1 MTYKVALA
9 GNPNSGKTTLFNA
22 LTGSNQRVGNWPGVT
37 VDKKEGNLRG
47 SKDIV
52 IQDLPG
58 IYSLSPY
65 TLEEKVAREYLIEQ
79 RPDLIVNLVDGSNL
93 IRNLYLT
100 SQFLELGIPTI
111 LALNMMDIVR
121 DRGDDID
128 KDALGELLGCPIVE
142 IVASRDEGIDTLIGE
157 INHAKDNEYYPI
169 PLDFSYDL
177 ENKLAD
183 IRNIIDPHVG
193 KDLRRFYT
201 IKAFENDEAMVKKI
215 GLSKEEDKEISDI
228 RKSCEDFFDDDSESI
243 ITNERYNRLDALS
256 DRVLKKSEIKLS
268 PTDRID
274 NVVTSRIWG
283 LPIFALVMF
292 LVYSLSVFKYS
303 PGTLG
308 TDAVNALFEDTLVP
322 GLASVLSAIDINQ
335 MLIGLVTD
343 GMLAGV
349 GAVLGFLPQMMVL
362 FALLSI
368 LEDIGYMSR
377 VAFIMDRLFR
387 NFGLSG
393 KSFIPAMISTGC
405 AVPGIQASRT
415 IENDRDRRLT
425 IMTTSFM
432 PCSAKLPVIALIAGA
447 FFPENR
453 ALITFSFY
461 FIGIAAIIVS
471 GIILKKFKKF
481 QSDPSPFIMELPPY
495 HAPRIKSVAT
505 DVWNKTKSYVRR
517 AGTVILLSAVLI
529 WFLTS
534 FDFSLGLAKEDG
546 SNSILGVIGSWL
558 AFIFAPLGF
567 GTWKAVVA
575 TISGFIAKEN
585 IVSTMGVLL
594 GLGAE
599 VGEDSTALLAA
610 FNSAIGSPIAG
621 YSFLLFNMLCM
632 PCFAAV
638 GAIKTEMGD
647 RKWTLLTVAYQMGF
661 AWVVSF
667 IFYQF
672 ASFISYGKLSLG
684 FILAAICLLG
694 MLYLVLRPVKQVK
707 ENKSYRSEL
716 QRS

>member
-1 MTYKVALA
+1 MSYTVALA

-37 VDKKEGNLRG
+37 VDKKEGNLKG
-47 SKDIV
+47 HHNV
-52 IQDLPG
+52 TIQDLPG

-65 TLEEKVAREYLIEQ
+65 TLEEKVAREYLIEH
-79 RPDLIVNLVDGSNL
+79 RPDVIVNLVDASNL

-100 SQFLELGIPTI
+100 SQLIELGIPTI
-111 LALNMMDIVR
+111 IVLNMMDIVR
-121 DRGDDID
+121 DRGDEID
-128 KDALGELLGCPIVE
+128 KKALSDLLGCPVVE
-142 IVASRDEGIDTLIGE
+142 VIASKEKGVDTLIKE
-157 INHAKDNEYYPI
+157 VVHTMDNDYYPN
-169 PLDFSYDL
+169 PMDYSYDL

-183 IRNIIDPHVG
+183 IRNIIDPYVSD
-193 KDLRRFYT
+193 DLRRFYT
-201 IKAFENDEAMVKKI
+201 IKAFEDDTAMINKI
-215 GLSKEEDKEISDI
+215 KLSKEDSDKVAEI
-228 RKSCEDFFDDDSESI
+228 RKDCERYFDEDAESI
-243 ITNERYNRLDALS
+243 ITNERYQRLDALS
-256 DRVLKKSEIKLS
+256 DRVLTKHEMKLS
-268 PTDRID
+268 KTEKID

-283 LPIFALVMF
+283 LPIFALTMF

-303 PGTLG
+303 PGTIG
-308 TDAVNALFEDTLVP
+308 TDAVNGLFEDTLVP
-322 GLASVLSAIDINQ
+322 GAASLLESININQ

-362 FALLSI
+362 FALLSL

-415 IENDRDRRLT
+415 IENDRDRRIT

-447 FFPENR
+447 FFPEHR
-453 ALITFSFY
+453 ALVTFSFY
-461 FIGIAAIIVS
+461 IIGIAAIIMS
-471 GIILKKFKKF
+471 GVILKKFKKF
-481 QSDPSPFIMELPPY
+481 QSDPSPFIMELPLY
-495 HAPRIKSVAT
+495 HAPRIESVLR
-505 DVWNKTKSYVRR
+505 DVWNKTKAYIKR

-529 WFLTS
+529 WFLTN
-534 FDFSLGLAKEDG
+534 FTFKLNLAAEDG
-546 SNSILGVIGSWL
+546 SNSILGVIGSSI

-594 GLGAE
+594 GLGGE
-599 VGEDSTALLAA
+599 VTEDSNALLAA
-610 FNSAIGSPIAG
+610 FNTAIGSATAG
-621 YSFLLFNMLCM
+621 YAFLLFNMLCM

-647 RKWTLLTVAYQMGF
+647 AKWTWLTVGYQMGF
-661 AWVVSF
+661 AYAITF

-672 ASFISYGKLSLG
+672 ASLIAYKTFTPATI
-684 FILAAICLLG
+684 IAIIVLIAL
-694 MLYLVLRPVKQVK
+694 LYLLLRPDNSIK
-707 ENKSYRSEL
+707 EIKSYRTEL
-716 QRS
+716 AHN

>member
-1 MTYKVALA
+1 MSFKVALA

-37 VDKKEGNLRG
+37 VDKKEGNLKG
-47 SKDIV
+47 HQDI
-52 IQDLPG
+52 ILQDLPG

-65 TLEEKVAREYLIEQ
+65 TLEEKVARTYLVDEK
-79 RPDLIVNLVDGSNL
+79 PDLLVNLVDGSNL

-100 SQFLELGIPTI
+100 SQFIELGIPTI
-111 LALNMMDIVR
+111 LALNMVDIVR

-128 KDALGELLGCPIVE
+128 KDALSELVGCPVVE
-142 IVASRDEGIDTLIGE
+142 IVASKEEGIDELINE
-157 INHAKDNEYYPI
+157 INHAKDNIYYPI
-169 PLDFSYDL
+169 PLEYSYDL

-183 IRNIIDPHVG
+183 IRNIIDPYVE

-201 IKAFENDEAMVKKI
+201 IKTFEDDRAMIDRI
-215 GLSKEEDKEISDI
+215 GLSKEDEEEIDKI
-228 RKSCEDFFDDDSESI
+228 REACEKFFDDDAESI
-243 ITNERYNRLDALS
+243 ITNERYERLDALE
-256 DRVLKKSEIKLS
+256 DRVLKKGGPKISTTEK
-268 PTDRID
+268 ID
-274 NVVTSRIWG
+274 NIVTSRLWG

-308 TDAVNALFEDTLVP
+308 TDAVNGFFEDTLVP
-322 GLASVLSAIDINQ
+322 ASASFLEAININE

-343 GMLAGV
+343 GMIAGV

-387 NFGLSG
+387 RFGLSG

-415 IENDRDRRLT
+415 IENDRDRRIT

-447 FFPENR
+447 FFPKNR

-461 FIGIAAIIVS
+461 FIGIAAIITS
-471 GIILKKFKKF
+471 GVILKKFKTL

-495 HAPRIKSVAT
+495 HAPRGKSVLT

-529 WFLTS
+529 WFLMN
-534 FDFSLGLAKEDG
+534 FDFSLNLVAED
-546 SNSILGVIGSWL
+546 SQDSILAVLGSLL
-558 AFIFAPLGF
+558 AFIFKPLGF

-594 GLGAE
+594 ELGAE
-599 VGEDSTALLAA
+599 VTEESGALLTA
-610 FNSAIGSPIAG
+610 FGGAIGSPIAG

-647 RKWTLLTVAYQMGF
+647 SKWTALTVGYQMGF
-661 AWVVSF
+661 AWMISF

-672 ASFISYGKLSLG
+672 ATYFAYGDLSTG
-684 FILAAICLLG
+684 TIIAGICLIGL
-694 MLYLVLRPVKQVK
+694 LYLIFRPSRQIK
-707 ENKSYRSEL
+707 ENKSYKTEL
-716 QRS
+716 A

>member
-1 MTYKVALA
+1 MSFKVALA

-37 VDKKEGNLRG
+37 VDKKEGNLKG
-47 SKDIV
+47 HQDI
-52 IQDLPG
+52 ILQDLPG

-65 TLEEKVAREYLIEQ
+65 TLEEKVARTYLVDEK
-79 RPDLIVNLVDGSNL
+79 PDLLVNLVDGSNL

-100 SQFLELGIPTI
+100 SQFIELGIPTI
-111 LALNMMDIVR
+111 LALNMVDIVR

-128 KDALGELLGCPIVE
+128 KDALSELVGCPVVE
-142 IVASRDEGIDTLIGE
+142 IVASKEEGIDELINE
-157 INHAKDNEYYPI
+157 INHAKDNIYYPI
-169 PLDFSYDL
+169 PLEYSYDL

-183 IRNIIDPHVG
+183 IRNIIDPYVE

-201 IKAFENDEAMVKKI
+201 IKTFEDDRAMIDRI
-215 GLSKEEDKEISDI
+215 GLSKEDEEEIDKI
-228 RKSCEDFFDDDSESI
+228 REACEKFFDDDAESI
-243 ITNERYNRLDALS
+243 ITNERYERLDALE
-256 DRVLKKSEIKLS
+256 DRVLKKGGPKISTTEK
-268 PTDRID
+268 ID
-274 NVVTSRIWG
+274 NIVTSRLWG

-308 TDAVNALFEDTLVP
+308 TDAVNGFFEDTLVP
-322 GLASVLSAIDINQ
+322 ASASFLEAININE

-343 GMLAGV
+343 GMIAGV

-387 NFGLSG
+387 RFGLSG

-415 IENDRDRRLT
+415 IENDRDRRIT

-447 FFPENR
+447 FFPKNR

-461 FIGIAAIIVS
+461 FIGIAAIITS
-471 GIILKKFKKF
+471 GVILKKFKTL

-495 HAPRIKSVAT
+495 HAPRGKSVLT

-529 WFLTS
+529 WFLMN
-534 FDFSLGLAKEDG
+534 FDFSLNLVAED
-546 SNSILGVIGSWL
+546 SQDSILAVLGSLL
-558 AFIFAPLGF
+558 AFIFKPLGF

-594 GLGAE
+594 ELGAE
-599 VGEDSTALLAA
+599 VTEESGALLTA
-610 FNSAIGSPIAG
+610 FGGAIGSPIAG

-647 RKWTLLTVAYQMGF
+647 NKWTALTVAYQMGF
-661 AWVVSF
+661 AWVISF

-672 ASFISYGKLSLG
+672 ANYIAYGKLTTATLIAG
-684 FILAAICLLG
+684 ICFIGL
-694 MLYLVLRPVKQVK
+694 LYLIFRPSHQIK
-707 ENKSYRSEL
+707 ENKSYRTEL
-716 QRS
+716 A

>member
-1 MTYKVALA
+1 MTYTVALA

-22 LTGSNQRVGNWPGVT
+22 ITGSNQRVGNWPGVT
-37 VDKKEGNLRG
+37 VDKKEGNLKG
-47 SKDIV
+47 NKDII

-79 RPDLIVNLVDGSNL
+79 KPDLIVNLVDGSNL

-111 LALNMMDIVR
+111 IALNMMDIVR
-121 DRGDDID
+121 ERGDDID
-128 KDALGELLGCPIVE
+128 KSALSELLGCPVVE
-142 IVASRDEGIDTLIGE
+142 IVANKEKGMDVLTKE
-157 INHAKDNEYYPI
+157 IVHAKDNQYYPI
-169 PLDFSYDL
+169 PIDYSYEI

-183 IRNIIDPHVG
+183 IRNIVDPYVED
-193 KDLRRFYT
+193 DLRRFYT
-201 IKAFENDEAMVKKI
+201 IKAFENDTAMIKKINLSEKDKKKI
-215 GLSKEEDKEISDI
+215 GEI
-228 RKSCEDFFDDDSESI
+228 RKDCEEFFDDDAESI
-243 ITNERYNRLDALS
+243 ITNERYQRLDALS
-256 DRVLKKSEIKLS
+256 DRVIKKHEARLS
-268 PTDRID
+268 KTDKID
-274 NVVTSRIWG
+274 NVVTSRVWG
-283 LPIFALVMF
+283 LPIFALTMF

-303 PGTLG
+303 PGTIG
-308 TDAVNALFEDTLVP
+308 TDAINGLFEDTLVP
-322 GLASVLSAIDINQ
+322 GAAAFLESIGINQ

-415 IENDRDRRLT
+415 IENDRDRRIT

-447 FFPENR
+447 FFPDHR
-453 ALITFSFY
+453 ALVTFSFY
-461 FIGIAAIIVS
+461 FIGIAAIIMS

-481 QSDPSPFIMELPPY
+481 QSDPSPFIMELPSY
-495 HAPRIKSVAT
+495 HAPRPKSVLT
-505 DVWNKTKSYVRR
+505 DVWNKAKSYVKR
-517 AGTVILLSAVLI
+517 AGTIILLSAILI

-534 FDFSLGLAKEDG
+534 FDFRLNLASEDG
-546 SNSILGVIGSWL
+546 SDSILGVIGSYL

-594 GLGAE
+594 GLGSE
-599 VGEDSTALLAA
+599 VTEDSNSLLMA
-610 FNSAIGSPIAG
+610 FNTAIGTPIAG

-638 GAIKTEMGD
+638 GAIRTEMAD
-647 RKWTLLTVAYQMGF
+647 RKWTALTVAYQMGF
-661 AWVVSF
+661 AYAITF

-672 ASFISYGKLSLG
+672 ASLIAYGKFSIG
-684 FILAAICLLG
+684 TVIAGIVFIII
-694 MLYLVLRPVKQVK
+694 LYLLFRPQKLVT
-707 ENKSYRSEL
+707 ENKSYRREL
-716 QRS
+716 A

>member
-1 MTYKVALA
+1 MSYTVALA

-37 VDKKEGNLRG
+37 VDKKEGNLKG
-47 SKDIV
+47 HHNV
-52 IQDLPG
+52 TIQDLPG

-65 TLEEKVAREYLIEQ
+65 TLEEKVAREYLIEH
-79 RPDLIVNLVDGSNL
+79 RPDVIVNLVDASNL

-100 SQFLELGIPTI
+100 SQLIELGIPTI
-111 LALNMMDIVR
+111 IVLNMMDIVR
-121 DRGDDID
+121 DRGDEID
-128 KDALGELLGCPIVE
+128 KKALSDLLGCPVVE
-142 IVASRDEGIDTLIGE
+142 VIASKEKGVDTLIKE
-157 INHAKDNEYYPI
+157 VVHTMDNDYYPN
-169 PLDFSYDL
+169 PMDYSYDL

-183 IRNIIDPHVG
+183 IRNIIYPYVSD
-193 KDLRRFYT
+193 DLRRFYT
-201 IKAFENDEAMVKKI
+201 IKAFEDDTAMINKI
-215 GLSKEEDKEISDI
+215 KLSKEDSDKVAEI
-228 RKSCEDFFDDDSESI
+228 RKDCERYFDEDAESI
-243 ITNERYNRLDALS
+243 ITNERYQRLDALS
-256 DRVLKKSEIKLS
+256 DRVLTKHEMKLS
-268 PTDRID
+268 KTEKID

-283 LPIFALVMF
+283 LPIFALTMF

-303 PGTLG
+303 PGTIG
-308 TDAVNALFEDTLVP
+308 TDAVNGLFEDTLVP
-322 GLASVLSAIDINQ
+322 GAASLLESININQ

-362 FALLSI
+362 FALLSL

-415 IENDRDRRLT
+415 IENDRDRRIT

-447 FFPENR
+447 FFPEHR
-453 ALITFSFY
+453 ALVTFSFY
-461 FIGIAAIIVS
+461 IIGIAAIIMS

-481 QSDPSPFIMELPPY
+481 QSDPSPFIMELPLY
-495 HAPRIKSVAT
+495 HAPRIESVLR
-505 DVWNKTKSYVRR
+505 DVWNKTKAYIKR

-529 WFLTS
+529 WFLTN
-534 FDFSLGLAKEDG
+534 FTFKLNLAAEDG
-546 SNSILGVIGSWL
+546 SNSILGVIGSSI

-594 GLGAE
+594 GLGGE
-599 VGEDSTALLAA
+599 VTEDSNALLAA
-610 FNSAIGSPIAG
+610 FNTAIGSATAG
-621 YSFLLFNMLCM
+621 YAFLLFNMLCM

-647 RKWTLLTVAYQMGF
+647 AKWTWLTVGYQMGF
-661 AWVVSF
+661 AYAITF

-672 ASFISYGKLSLG
+672 ASLIAYKTFTPATI
-684 FILAAICLLG
+684 IAIIVLIAL
-694 MLYLVLRPVKQVK
+694 LYLLLRPDNSIK
-707 ENKSYRSEL
+707 EIKSYRTEL
-716 QRS
+716 AHN

>member
-1 MTYKVALA
+1 MSYTVVLA

-37 VDKKEGNLRG
+37 VDKKEGNLKG
-47 SKDIV
+47 HSDIT

-65 TLEEKVAREYLIEQ
+65 TLEEKVARGYLIEH
-79 RPDLIVNLVDGSNL
+79 RPDLIVNLVDASNL

-100 SQFLELGIPTI
+100 SQLIELGIPTI
-111 LALNMMDIVR
+111 IVLNMMDIVR
-121 DRGDDID
+121 DRGDEID
-128 KDALGELLGCPIVE
+128 KKALSDLLGCPVVE
-142 IVASRDEGIDTLIGE
+142 VIASKEKGVDTLIKE
-157 INHAKDNEYYPI
+157 VVHTMDNDYYPN
-169 PLDFSYDL
+169 PMDYSYDL

-183 IRNIIDPHVG
+183 IRNIIDPYVSD
-193 KDLRRFYT
+193 DLRRFYT
-201 IKAFENDEAMVKKI
+201 IKAFEDDTAMINKI
-215 GLSKEEDKEISDI
+215 KLSKEDSDKVAEI
-228 RKSCEDFFDDDSESI
+228 RKDCERYFDEDAESI
-243 ITNERYNRLDALS
+243 ITNERYQRLDALS
-256 DRVLKKSEIKLS
+256 DRVLTKHESKLS
-268 PTDRID
+268 KTEKID

-283 LPIFALVMF
+283 LPIFALTMF

-303 PGTLG
+303 PGTIG
-308 TDAVNALFEDTLVP
+308 TDAVNGLFEDTLVP
-322 GLASVLSAIDINQ
+322 GAASLLESININQ

-362 FALLSI
+362 FALLSL

-415 IENDRDRRLT
+415 IENDRDRRIT

-447 FFPENR
+447 FFPEHR
-453 ALITFSFY
+453 ALVTFSFY
-461 FIGIAAIIVS
+461 IIGIAAIIMS
-471 GIILKKFKKF
+471 GVILKKFKKF
-481 QSDPSPFIMELPPY
+481 QSDPSPFIMELPLY
-495 HAPRIKSVAT
+495 HAPRAKSVLR
-505 DVWNKTKSYVRR
+505 DVWNKTKAYIKR
-517 AGTVILLSAVLI
+517 AGTIILLSAVLI
-529 WFLTS
+529 WFLTN
-534 FDFSLGLAKEDG
+534 FTFKLNLAAEDG
-546 SNSILGVIGSWL
+546 SNSILGVIGSFI

-594 GLGAE
+594 GLGGE
-599 VGEDSTALLAA
+599 VTEDSNALLAA
-610 FNSAIGSPIAG
+610 FNTAIGSPIAG
-621 YSFLLFNMLCM
+621 YAFLLFNMLCM

-647 RKWTLLTVAYQMGF
+647 TKWTWLTVGYQMGF
-661 AWVVSF
+661 AYAITF

-672 ASFISYGKLSLG
+672 ARLIAYKIFTPATI
-684 FILAAICLLG
+684 IAIIVLIAL
-694 MLYLVLRPVKQVK
+694 LYLLLRPDRSIK
-707 ENKSYRSEL
+707 ENKSYRTEL
-716 QRS
+716 AHN

>member
-1 MTYKVALA
+1 MSYTVALA

-37 VDKKEGNLRG
+37 VDKKEGNLKG
-47 SKDIV
+47 HSDIT

-65 TLEEKVAREYLIEQ
+65 TLEEKVARGYLIEH
-79 RPDLIVNLVDGSNL
+79 RPDVIVNLVDASNL

-100 SQFLELGIPTI
+100 SQLIELGIPTI
-111 LALNMMDIVR
+111 IVLNMMDIVR
-121 DRGDDID
+121 DRGDEID
-128 KDALGELLGCPIVE
+128 KKALSDLLGCPVVE
-142 IVASRDEGIDTLIGE
+142 VIASKEKGVDTLIKE
-157 INHAKDNEYYPI
+157 VVHTMDNDYYPI
-169 PLDFSYDL
+169 PMDYSYDL

-183 IRNIIDPHVG
+183 IRNTIDPYVSD
-193 KDLRRFYT
+193 DLRRFYT
-201 IKAFENDEAMVKKI
+201 IKAFEDDTAMINKI
-215 GLSKEEDKEISDI
+215 KLSKEDSDKVAEI
-228 RKSCEDFFDDDSESI
+228 RKDCERYFDEDAESI
-243 ITNERYNRLDALS
+243 ITNERYQRLDALS
-256 DRVLKKSEIKLS
+256 DRVLTKHESKLS
-268 PTDRID
+268 KTEKID

-283 LPIFALVMF
+283 LPIFALTMF

-303 PGTLG
+303 PGTIG
-308 TDAVNALFEDTLVP
+308 TDAINGLFGDTLVP
-322 GLASVLSAIDINQ
+322 GAASLLESININQ

-362 FALLSI
+362 FALLSL

-415 IENDRDRRLT
+415 IENDRDRRIT

-447 FFPENR
+447 FFPEHR
-453 ALITFSFY
+453 ALVTFSFY
-461 FIGIAAIIVS
+461 IIGIAAIIMS
-471 GIILKKFKKF
+471 GVILKKFKKF
-481 QSDPSPFIMELPPY
+481 QSDPSPFIMELPLY
-495 HAPRIKSVAT
+495 HAPRAKSVLR
-505 DVWNKTKSYVRR
+505 DVWNKTKSYIKR
-517 AGTVILLSAVLI
+517 AGTIILLSAVLI
-529 WFLTS
+529 WFLTNFTFKLDS
-534 FDFSLGLAKEDG
+534 AAEDG
-546 SNSILGVIGSWL
+546 SNSILGVIGSFI

-594 GLGAE
+594 GLGGE
-599 VGEDSTALLAA
+599 VTEDSNALLAA
-610 FNSAIGSPIAG
+610 FNTAIGSPIAG
-621 YSFLLFNMLCM
+621 YAFLLFNMLCM

-647 RKWTLLTVAYQMGF
+647 TKWTWLTVGYQMGF
-661 AWVVSF
+661 AYAITF

-672 ASFISYGKLSLG
+672 ARLIAYKIFTPATI
-684 FILAAICLLG
+684 IAIIVLIAL
-694 MLYLVLRPVKQVK
+694 LYLLLRPDRSIK
-707 ENKSYRSEL
+707 ENKSYRTEL
-716 QRS
+716 IRN

>member
-1 MTYKVALA
+1 MSFKVALA

-37 VDKKEGNLRG
+37 VDKKEGNLKG
-47 SKDIV
+47 HQDI
-52 IQDLPG
+52 ILQDLPG

-65 TLEEKVAREYLIEQ
+65 TLEEKVARTYLVDEK
-79 RPDLIVNLVDGSNL
+79 PDLLVNLVDGSNL

-100 SQFLELGIPTI
+100 SQFIELGIPTI
-111 LALNMMDIVR
+111 LALNMVDIVR

-128 KDALGELLGCPIVE
+128 KDALSELVGCPVVE
-142 IVASRDEGIDTLIGE
+142 IVASKEEGIDELINE
-157 INHAKDNEYYPI
+157 INHAKDNIYYPI
-169 PLDFSYDL
+169 PLEYSYDL

-183 IRNIIDPHVG
+183 IRNIIDTYVE

-201 IKAFENDEAMVKKI
+201 IKTFEDDRAMIDRI
-215 GLSKEEDKEISDI
+215 GLSKEDEEEIDKI
-228 RKSCEDFFDDDSESI
+228 REACEKFFDDDAESI
-243 ITNERYNRLDALS
+243 ITNERYERLDALE
-256 DRVLKKSEIKLS
+256 DRVLKKGGPKISTTEK
-268 PTDRID
+268 ID
-274 NVVTSRIWG
+274 NIVTSRLWG

-308 TDAVNALFEDTLVP
+308 TDAVNGFFEDTLVP
-322 GLASVLSAIDINQ
+322 ASASFLEAININE

-343 GMLAGV
+343 GMIAGV

-387 NFGLSG
+387 RFGLSG

-415 IENDRDRRLT
+415 IENDRDRRIT

-447 FFPENR
+447 FFPKNR

-461 FIGIAAIIVS
+461 FIGIAAIITS
-471 GIILKKFKKF
+471 GVILKKFKTL

-495 HAPRIKSVAT
+495 HAPRGKSVLT

-529 WFLTS
+529 WFLMN
-534 FDFSLGLAKEDG
+534 FDFSLNLVAED
-546 SNSILGVIGSWL
+546 SQDSILAVLGSLL
-558 AFIFAPLGF
+558 AFIFKPLGF

-594 GLGAE
+594 ELGAE
-599 VGEDSTALLAA
+599 VTEESGALLTA
-610 FNSAIGSPIAG
+610 FGGAIGSPIAG

-647 RKWTLLTVAYQMGF
+647 NKWTALTVAYQMGF
-661 AWVVSF
+661 AWVISF

-672 ASFISYGKLSLG
+672 ANYIAYGKLTTATLIAG
-684 FILAAICLLG
+684 ICFIGL
-694 MLYLVLRPVKQVK
+694 LYLIFRPSHQIK
-707 ENKSYRSEL
+707 ENKSYRTEL
-716 QRS
+716 A

>member
-1 MTYKVALA
+1 MTYTVALA

-37 VDKKEGNLRG
+37 VDKKEGNLKG
-47 SKDIV
+47 HKDVI

-65 TLEEKVAREYLIEQ
+65 TPEEKVARAYLVGE

-100 SQFLELGIPTI
+100 SQFIELGIPTI
-111 LALNMMDIVR
+111 LALNMVDIVR

-128 KDALGELLGCPIVE
+128 KDALSELLGCPVVE
-142 IVASRDEGIDTLIGE
+142 IVASKEKGIDVLINE
-157 INHAKDNEYYPI
+157 INHAKDNQYYPI
-169 PLDFSYDL
+169 PLEYSYDL

-183 IRNIIDPHVG
+183 IRNIIDPYV
-193 KDLRRFYT
+193 DTELRRFYT
-201 IKAFENDEAMVKKI
+201 IKAFENDSRMIKRI
-215 GLSKEEDKEISDI
+215 GLSNEDLAKVEKI
-228 RKSCEDFFDDDSESI
+228 RKDCEEYFDDDAESI
-243 ITNERYNRLDALS
+243 ITNERYERLGALE
-256 DRVLKKSEIKLS
+256 DRVLKKGGPKVTTTEK
-268 PTDRID
+268 ID
-274 NVVTSRIWG
+274 NIVTSRAWG

-292 LVYSLSVFKYS
+292 LVYSLSVFEYS
-303 PGTLG
+303 PGTIG
-308 TDAVNALFEDTLVP
+308 TNAINGLFADTLVP
-322 GLASVLSAIDINQ
+322 ATASFLESIEINPI
-335 MLIGLVTD
+335 LIGLVTD
-343 GMLAGV
+343 GMIAGV

-368 LEDIGYMSR
+368 LEDVGYMSR

-387 NFGLSG
+387 RFGLSG

-415 IENDRDRRLT
+415 IENDRDRRIT

-447 FFPENR
+447 FFPSNR
-453 ALITFSFY
+453 ALVTFSFY
-461 FIGIAAIIVS
+461 FIGIGAIIVS
-471 GIILKKFKKF
+471 GVILKKFKKF

-495 HAPRIKSVAT
+495 HAPRLKSVAT
-505 DVWNKTKSYVRR
+505 DVWNKTKSYVKR

-529 WFLTS
+529 WFLTN
-534 FDFSLGLAKEDG
+534 FDFRLNLVGEEAE
-546 SNSILGVIGSWL
+546 NSILAVLGSIL
-558 AFIFAPLGF
+558 TFIFKPLGF
-567 GTWKAVVA
+567 GTWQAVVA
-575 TISGFIAKEN
+575 TVSGFLAKEN

-594 GLGAE
+594 GLGSE
-599 VGEDSTALLAA
+599 VTEESGNLLVA
-610 FNSAIGSPIAG
+610 FSNIIGSPVAG
-621 YSFLLFNMLCM
+621 YSFLLFNMICM

-647 RKWTLLTVAYQMGF
+647 TKWTLLTVGYQMGF
-661 AWVVSF
+661 AWLVTF

-672 ASFISYGKLSLG
+672 ASLIAYGRFGLG
-684 FILAAICLLG
+684 TVIAGICLIAL
-694 MLYLVLRPVKQVK
+694 LYLIFRPSKQIE
-707 ENKSYRSEL
+707 ENKSYRREL
-716 QRS
+716 A

>member
-1 MTYKVALA
+1 MSYTVALA

-37 VDKKEGNLRG
+37 VDKKEGNLKG
-47 SKDIV
+47 HHNV
-52 IQDLPG
+52 TIQDLPG

-65 TLEEKVAREYLIEQ
+65 TLEEKVAREYLIEH
-79 RPDLIVNLVDGSNL
+79 RPDVIVNLVDASNL

-100 SQFLELGIPTI
+100 SQLIELGIPTI
-111 LALNMMDIVR
+111 IVLNMMDIVR
-121 DRGDDID
+121 DRGDEID
-128 KDALGELLGCPIVE
+128 KKALSDLLGCPVVE
-142 IVASRDEGIDTLIGE
+142 VIASKEKGVDTLIKE
-157 INHAKDNEYYPI
+157 VVHTMDNDYYPN
-169 PLDFSYDL
+169 PMDYSYDL

-183 IRNIIDPHVG
+183 IRNIIDPYVSD
-193 KDLRRFYT
+193 DLRRFYT
-201 IKAFENDEAMVKKI
+201 IKAFEDDTAMINKI
-215 GLSKEEDKEISDI
+215 KLSKEDSDKVAEI
-228 RKSCEDFFDDDSESI
+228 RKDCERYFDEDAESI
-243 ITNERYNRLDALS
+243 ITNERYQRLDALS
-256 DRVLKKSEIKLS
+256 DRVLTKHEMKLS
-268 PTDRID
+268 KTEKID

-283 LPIFALVMF
+283 LPIFALTMF

-303 PGTLG
+303 PGTIG
-308 TDAVNALFEDTLVP
+308 TDAVNGLFEDTLVP
-322 GLASVLSAIDINQ
+322 GAASLLESININQ

-362 FALLSI
+362 FALLSL

-415 IENDRDRRLT
+415 IENDRDRRIT

-447 FFPENR
+447 FFPEHR
-453 ALITFSFY
+453 ALVTFSFY
-461 FIGIAAIIVS
+461 IIGIAAIIMS

-481 QSDPSPFIMELPPY
+481 QSDPSPFIMELPLY
-495 HAPRIKSVAT
+495 HAPRIESVLR
-505 DVWNKTKSYVRR
+505 DVWNKTKAYIKR

-529 WFLTS
+529 WFLTN
-534 FDFSLGLAKEDG
+534 FTFKLNLAAEDG
-546 SNSILGVIGSWL
+546 SNSILGVIGSSI

-594 GLGAE
+594 GLGGE
-599 VGEDSTALLAA
+599 VTEDSNALLAA
-610 FNSAIGSPIAG
+610 FNTAIGSATAG
-621 YSFLLFNMLCM
+621 YAFLLFNMLCM

-647 RKWTLLTVAYQMGF
+647 AKWTWLTVGYQMGF
-661 AWVVSF
+661 AYAITF

-672 ASFISYGKLSLG
+672 ASLIAYKTFTPATI
-684 FILAAICLLG
+684 IAIIVLIAL
-694 MLYLVLRPVKQVK
+694 LYLLLRPDNSIK
-707 ENKSYRSEL
+707 EIKSYRTEL
-716 QRS
+716 AHN

>member
-1 MTYKVALA
+1 MSFKVALA

-37 VDKKEGNLRG
+37 VDKKEGNLKG
-47 SKDIV
+47 HQDI
-52 IQDLPG
+52 ILQDLPG

-65 TLEEKVAREYLIEQ
+65 TLEEKVARTYLVDEK
-79 RPDLIVNLVDGSNL
+79 PDLLVNLVDGSNL

-100 SQFLELGIPTI
+100 SQFIELGIPTI
-111 LALNMMDIVR
+111 LALNMVDIVR

-128 KDALGELLGCPIVE
+128 KDALSELVGCPVVE
-142 IVASRDEGIDTLIGE
+142 IVASKEEGIDELINE
-157 INHAKDNEYYPI
+157 INHAKDNIYYPI
-169 PLDFSYDL
+169 PLEYSYDL

-183 IRNIIDPHVG
+183 IRNIIDPYVE

-201 IKAFENDEAMVKKI
+201 IKTFEDDRAMIDRI
-215 GLSKEEDKEISDI
+215 GLSKEDEEEIDKI
-228 RKSCEDFFDDDSESI
+228 REACEKFFDDDTESI
-243 ITNERYNRLDALS
+243 ITNERYERLDALE
-256 DRVLKKSEIKLS
+256 DRVLKKGGPKISTTEK
-268 PTDRID
+268 ID
-274 NVVTSRIWG
+274 NIVTSRLWG

-308 TDAVNALFEDTLVP
+308 TDAVNGFFEDTLVP
-322 GLASVLSAIDINQ
+322 ASASFLEAININE

-343 GMLAGV
+343 GMIAGV

-387 NFGLSG
+387 RFGLSG

-415 IENDRDRRLT
+415 IENDRDRRIT

-447 FFPENR
+447 FFPKNR

-461 FIGIAAIIVS
+461 FIGIAAIITS
-471 GIILKKFKKF
+471 GVILKKFKTL

-495 HAPRIKSVAT
+495 HAPRGKSVLT

-517 AGTVILLSAVLI
+517 AGTVILISAVLI
-529 WFLTS
+529 WFLMN
-534 FDFSLGLAKEDG
+534 FDFSLNLVAED
-546 SNSILGVIGSWL
+546 SQDSILAVLGSLL
-558 AFIFAPLGF
+558 AFIFKPLGF

-594 GLGAE
+594 ELGAE
-599 VGEDSTALLAA
+599 VTEESGALLTA
-610 FNSAIGSPIAG
+610 FGGAIGSPIAG

-647 RKWTLLTVAYQMGF
+647 NKWTALTVAYQMGF
-661 AWVVSF
+661 AWVISF

-672 ASFISYGKLSLG
+672 ANYIAYGKLTTATLIAG
-684 FILAAICLLG
+684 ICFIGL
-694 MLYLVLRPVKQVK
+694 LYLIFRPSHQIK
-707 ENKSYRSEL
+707 ENKSYRTEL
-716 QRS
+716 A

>member
-1 MTYKVALA
+1 MSYTVALA

-47 SKDIV
+47 HKDIV

-65 TLEEKVAREYLIEQ
+65 TLEEKVARGYLIEQ
-79 RPDLIVNLVDGSNL
+79 KPDLVVNLVDGSNL

-100 SQFLELGIPTI
+100 SQLLELGIPTI
-111 LALNMMDIVR
+111 IALNMMDIVR
-121 DRGDDID
+121 ERGDDID
-128 KDALGELLGCPIVE
+128 QSALSELLGCPVVE
-142 IVASRDEGIDTLIGE
+142 IVANKEKGMDVLAKE
-157 INHAKDNEYYPI
+157 IAHAKDNQYYPI
-169 PLDFSYDL
+169 PIDYSYEI

-183 IRNIIDPHVG
+183 IRSIIEPYVED
-193 KDLRRFYT
+193 DLRRFYT
-201 IKAFENDEAMVKKI
+201 IKAFENDTAMLNKINLSAEDSKKVA
-215 GLSKEEDKEISDI
+215 DI
-228 RKSCEDFFDDDSESI
+228 RKGCEEYFDDDAESI
-243 ITNERYNRLDALS
+243 ITNERYQRLDALS
-256 DRVLKKSEIKLS
+256 DRVLKKHEVQLS
-268 PTDRID
+268 KTDKID
-274 NVVTSRIWG
+274 NVVTSRVWG
-283 LPIFALVMF
+283 LPIFALTMF

-303 PGTLG
+303 PGTIG
-308 TDAVNALFEDTLVP
+308 TEAINGLFEDTLVP
-322 GLASVLSAIDINQ
+322 GAAALLESIGINQ

-415 IENDRDRRLT
+415 IENDRDRRIT

-447 FFPENR
+447 FFPDHR
-453 ALITFSFY
+453 ALVTFSFY
-461 FIGIAAIIVS
+461 FIGIAAIIMS

-481 QSDPSPFIMELPPY
+481 QSDPSPFIMELPSY
-495 HAPRIKSVAT
+495 HAPRPKSVLT
-505 DVWNKTKSYVRR
+505 DVWNKAKSYVKR
-517 AGTVILLSAVLI
+517 AGTIILLSAILI

-534 FDFSLGLAKEDG
+534 FDFRLNLASEDG
-546 SNSILGVIGSWL
+546 SDSILGVIGSYL

-594 GLGAE
+594 GLGSE
-599 VGEDSTALLAA
+599 VTEDSNSLLMA
-610 FNSAIGSPIAG
+610 FNTAIGTPIAG

-638 GAIKTEMGD
+638 GAIRTEMAD
-647 RKWTLLTVAYQMGF
+647 RKWTALTVAYQMGF
-661 AWVVSF
+661 AYAITF

-672 ASFISYGKLSLG
+672 ASLIAYGKFSVG
-684 FILAAICLLG
+684 TVIAGIVFIII
-694 MLYLVLRPVKQVK
+694 LYLLFRPQKLVT
-707 ENKSYRSEL
+707 ENKSYRREL
-716 QRS
+716 A

>member
-1 MTYKVALA
+1 MSYTVALA

-37 VDKKEGNLRG
+37 VDKKEGNLKG
-47 SKDIV
+47 HSDIT

-65 TLEEKVAREYLIEQ
+65 TLEEKVARGYLIEH
-79 RPDLIVNLVDGSNL
+79 RPDVIVNLVDASNL

-100 SQFLELGIPTI
+100 SQLIELGIPTI
-111 LALNMMDIVR
+111 IVLNMMDIVR
-121 DRGDDID
+121 DRGDEID
-128 KDALGELLGCPIVE
+128 KKALSDLLGCPVVE
-142 IVASRDEGIDTLIGE
+142 VIASKEKGVDTLIKE
-157 INHAKDNEYYPI
+157 VVHTMDNDYYPN
-169 PLDFSYDL
+169 PMDYSYDL

-183 IRNIIDPHVG
+183 IRNTIDPYVSD
-193 KDLRRFYT
+193 DLRRFYT
-201 IKAFENDEAMVKKI
+201 IKAFEDDTAMINKI
-215 GLSKEEDKEISDI
+215 KLSKEDSDKVAEI
-228 RKSCEDFFDDDSESI
+228 RKDCERYFDEDAESI
-243 ITNERYNRLDALS
+243 ITNERYQRLDALS
-256 DRVLKKSEIKLS
+256 DRVLTKHEMKLS
-268 PTDRID
+268 KTEKID

-283 LPIFALVMF
+283 LPIFALTMF

-303 PGTLG
+303 PGTIG
-308 TDAVNALFEDTLVP
+308 TDAVNGLFEDTLVP
-322 GLASVLSAIDINQ
+322 GAASLLESININQ

-362 FALLSI
+362 FALLSL

-415 IENDRDRRLT
+415 IENDRDRRIT

-447 FFPENR
+447 FFPEHR
-453 ALITFSFY
+453 ALVTFSFY
-461 FIGIAAIIVS
+461 IIGIAAIIMS
-471 GIILKKFKKF
+471 GVILKKFKKF
-481 QSDPSPFIMELPPY
+481 QSDPSPFIMELPLY
-495 HAPRIKSVAT
+495 HAPRAKSVLR
-505 DVWNKTKSYVRR
+505 DVWNKTKAYIKR
-517 AGTVILLSAVLI
+517 AGTIILLSAVLI
-529 WFLTS
+529 WFLTN
-534 FDFSLGLAKEDG
+534 FTFKLNLAAEDG
-546 SNSILGVIGSWL
+546 SNSILGVIGSFI

-594 GLGAE
+594 GL
-599 VGEDSTALLAA
+599 
-610 FNSAIGSPIAG
+610 
-621 YSFLLFNMLCM
+621 
-632 PCFAAV
+632 
-638 GAIKTEMGD
+638 
-647 RKWTLLTVAYQMGF
+647 
-661 AWVVSF
+661 
-667 IFYQF
+667 
-672 ASFISYGKLSLG
+672 SL
-684 FILAAICLLG
+684 IHI
-694 MLYLVLRPVKQVK
+694 
-707 ENKSYRSEL
+707 
-716 QRS
+716 

>member
-1 MTYKVALA
+1 MSFKVALA

-37 VDKKEGNLRG
+37 VDKKEGNLKG
-47 SKDIV
+47 HQDI
-52 IQDLPG
+52 ILQDLPG

-65 TLEEKVAREYLIEQ
+65 TLEEKVARTYLVDEK
-79 RPDLIVNLVDGSNL
+79 PDLLVNLVDGSNL

-100 SQFLELGIPTI
+100 SQFIELGIPTI
-111 LALNMMDIVR
+111 LALNMVDIVR

-128 KDALGELLGCPIVE
+128 KDALSELVGCPVVE
-142 IVASRDEGIDTLIGE
+142 IVASKEEGIDELINE
-157 INHAKDNEYYPI
+157 INHAKDNIYYPI
-169 PLDFSYDL
+169 PLEYSYDL

-183 IRNIIDPHVG
+183 IRNIIDPYVE

-201 IKAFENDEAMVKKI
+201 IKTFEDDRAMIDRI
-215 GLSKEEDKEISDI
+215 GLSKEDEEEIDKI
-228 RKSCEDFFDDDSESI
+228 REACEKFFDDDAESI
-243 ITNERYNRLDALS
+243 ITNERYERLDALE
-256 DRVLKKSEIKLS
+256 DRVLKKGGPKISTTEK
-268 PTDRID
+268 ID
-274 NVVTSRIWG
+274 NIVTSRLWG

-308 TDAVNALFEDTLVP
+308 TDAVNGFFGDTLVP
-322 GLASVLSAIDINQ
+322 ASASFLEAININE

-343 GMLAGV
+343 GMIAGV

-368 LEDIGYMSR
+368 LEDVGYMSR

-387 NFGLSG
+387 RFGLSG

-415 IENDRDRRLT
+415 IENDRDRRIT

-447 FFPENR
+447 FFPKNR

-461 FIGIAAIIVS
+461 FIGIAAIITS
-471 GIILKKFKKF
+471 GVILKKFKTL

-495 HAPRIKSVAT
+495 HAPRGKSVLT

-529 WFLTS
+529 WFLMN
-534 FDFSLGLAKEDG
+534 FDFSLNLVAED
-546 SNSILGVIGSWL
+546 SQDSILAVLGSLL
-558 AFIFAPLGF
+558 AFIFKPLGF

-594 GLGAE
+594 ELGAE
-599 VGEDSTALLAA
+599 VTEESGALLTA
-610 FNSAIGSPIAG
+610 FGGAIGSPIAG

-647 RKWTLLTVAYQMGF
+647 NKWTALTVAYQMGF
-661 AWVVSF
+661 AWVISF

-672 ASFISYGKLSLG
+672 ANYIAYGELTTATLIAGICFIGL
-684 FILAAICLLG
+684 
-694 MLYLVLRPVKQVK
+694 LYLIFRPSHQIK
-707 ENKSYRSEL
+707 ENKSYRTEL
-716 QRS
+716 A

>member
-1 MTYKVALA
+1 MSYTVALA

-37 VDKKEGNLRG
+37 VDKKEGNLKG
-47 SKDIV
+47 HKDVI

-65 TLEEKVAREYLIEQ
+65 TLEEKVARGYLIEQ

-100 SQFLELGIPTI
+100 SQLIELGIPTI
-111 LALNMMDIVR
+111 IVLNMMDIVR
-121 DRGDDID
+121 DRGDEID
-128 KDALGELLGCPIVE
+128 KDALSDLIGCPVVEVIASKEKGMDILTRE
-142 IVASRDEGIDTLIGE
+142 IV
-157 INHAKDNEYYPI
+157 HAKDNEYYPI
-169 PLDFSYDL
+169 PMDYSYDL

-183 IRNIIDPHVG
+183 IRNIVDSYIDEE
-193 KDLRRFYT
+193 LRRFYT
-201 IKAFENDEAMVKKI
+201 IKAFEDDTAMVKKI
-215 GLSKEEDKEISDI
+215 GLSAKDDKKIREI
-228 RKSCEDFFDDDSESI
+228 RKDCEEFFDEDAESI
-243 ITNERYNRLDALS
+243 ITNERYARLDALG
-256 DRVLKKSEIKLS
+256 DRVLKLHGNKLS
-268 PTDRID
+268 KTDKID
-274 NVVTSRIWG
+274 NIVTSRVWG
-283 LPIFALVMF
+283 LPIFALTMF
-292 LVYSLSVFKYS
+292 LVYSLSVFEYS
-303 PGTLG
+303 PGTIG
-308 TDAVNALFEDTLVP
+308 TEAVNGLFEDTLVP
-322 GLASVLSAIDINQ
+322 GAAALLESIGINE

-415 IENDRDRRLT
+415 IENDRDRRIT

-447 FFPENR
+447 FFPNNR

-461 FIGIAAIIVS
+461 IIGIAAIIMS
-471 GIILKKFKKF
+471 GVILKKFKKF
-481 QSDPSPFIMELPPY
+481 QSDPSPFIMELPSY
-495 HAPRIKSVAT
+495 HSPRPKSVLT
-505 DVWNKTKSYVRR
+505 DVWNKSKSYVKR

-529 WFLTS
+529 WFLTN
-534 FDFSLGLAKEDG
+534 FTFSLNLAKEDG
-546 SNSILGVIGSWL
+546 SNSILGVLGSFL
-558 AFIFAPLGF
+558 TFIFAPLGF

-575 TISGFIAKEN
+575 TISGFVAKEN

-599 VGEDSTALLAA
+599 VTEDSNALLAA
-610 FNSAIGSPIAG
+610 FSAAIGSPIAG

-638 GAIKTEMGD
+638 GAIKTEMAD
-647 RKWTLLTVAYQMGF
+647 SKWTFITVAYQMGF
-661 AWVVSF
+661 AYAITF

-672 ASFISYGKLSLG
+672 ASLIVYKRFSIGTVIAGITLIVL
-684 FILAAICLLG
+684 
-694 MLYLVLRPVKQVK
+694 LYLLFRPQKLIR
-707 ENKSYRSEL
+707 ENKSYRTEL
-716 QRS
+716 A

>member
-1 MTYKVALA
+1 MSYTVALA

-37 VDKKEGNLRG
+37 VDKKEGNLKG
-47 SKDIV
+47 HHNV
-52 IQDLPG
+52 TIQDLPG

-65 TLEEKVAREYLIEQ
+65 TLEEKVAREYLIEH
-79 RPDLIVNLVDGSNL
+79 RPDVIVNLVDASNL

-100 SQFLELGIPTI
+100 SQLIELGIPTI
-111 LALNMMDIVR
+111 IVLNMMDIVR
-121 DRGDDID
+121 DRGDEID
-128 KDALGELLGCPIVE
+128 KKALSDLLGCPVVE
-142 IVASRDEGIDTLIGE
+142 VIASKEKGVDTLIKE
-157 INHAKDNEYYPI
+157 VVHTMDNDYYPN
-169 PLDFSYDL
+169 PMDYSYDL

-183 IRNIIDPHVG
+183 IRNIIDPYVSD
-193 KDLRRFYT
+193 DLRRFYT
-201 IKAFENDEAMVKKI
+201 IKAFEDDTAMINKI
-215 GLSKEEDKEISDI
+215 KLSKEDSDKVEEI
-228 RKSCEDFFDDDSESI
+228 RKDCERYFDEDAESI
-243 ITNERYNRLDALS
+243 ITNERYQRLDALS
-256 DRVLKKSEIKLS
+256 DRVLTKHEMKLS
-268 PTDRID
+268 KTEKID

-283 LPIFALVMF
+283 LPIFALTMF

-303 PGTLG
+303 PGTIG
-308 TDAVNALFEDTLVP
+308 TDAVNGLFEDTLVP
-322 GLASVLSAIDINQ
+322 GAASLLESININQ

-343 GMLAGV
+343 GMLTGV

-362 FALLSI
+362 FALLSL

-415 IENDRDRRLT
+415 IENDRDRRIT

-447 FFPENR
+447 FFPEHR
-453 ALITFSFY
+453 ALVTFSFY
-461 FIGIAAIIVS
+461 IIGIAAIIMS
-471 GIILKKFKKF
+471 GVILKKFKKF
-481 QSDPSPFIMELPPY
+481 QSDPSPFIMELPLY
-495 HAPRIKSVAT
+495 HAPRIESVLR
-505 DVWNKTKSYVRR
+505 DVWNKTKAYIKR
-517 AGTVILLSAVLI
+517 AGTIILLSAVLI
-529 WFLTS
+529 WFLTN
-534 FDFSLGLAKEDG
+534 FTFKLNLAAEDG
-546 SNSILGVIGSWL
+546 SNSILGVIGSSI

-594 GLGAE
+594 GLGGE
-599 VGEDSTALLAA
+599 VTEDSNVLLAA
-610 FNSAIGSPIAG
+610 FNTAIGSATAG
-621 YSFLLFNMLCM
+621 YAFLLFNMLCM

-647 RKWTLLTVAYQMGF
+647 AKWTWLTVGYQMGF
-661 AWVVSF
+661 AYAITF

-672 ASFISYGKLSLG
+672 ASLIAYKTFTPATI
-684 FILAAICLLG
+684 IAIIVLIAL
-694 MLYLVLRPVKQVK
+694 LYLLLRPDNSIK
-707 ENKSYRSEL
+707 EIKSYRTEL
-716 QRS
+716 AHN